1 MGNVSQNVP
10 QAAISTSHTVKDHTD
25 IKWVLLHLQLH
36 CKYTHSLRTL
46 ANGSGIVMWQS
57 TYVHTY
63 VVCIITYYSMP
74 QVHATV
80 QCLIDLYER
89 TGCQKVEEYTKGP

>member
-46 ANGSGIVMWQS
+46 ANGSGIVTIC
-57 TYVHTY
+57 TYVRRVYHYILQYATGT
-63 VVCIITYYSMP
+63 CYSA
-74 QVHATV
+74 VSNRLV
-80 QCLIDLYER
+80 
-89 TGCQKVEEYTKGP
+89 